1 MDPLIAFYR
10 HQAPDH
16 RGRWLQQI
24 WQASPGWLEQ
34 THDYI
39 QWLFPLPEPSRINP
53 LAPVLTTEQ
62 RLLFARDP
70 GLQQG
75 VRRSLQL
82 MLTQLGL
89 VTGSEEWTLQPGLS
103 AERLS
108 WLTTSNHNQLRI
120 SRMIRSLVACGLL
133 HEGLE
138 LQQQV
143 LLLGQYRVNPVTL
156 EYWRHAHEQ
165 LPPLPAS
172 EPTSPTVTSPFPR
185 RHL

>member
-1 MDPLIAFYR
+1 M
-10 HQAPDH
+10 
-16 RGRWLQQI
+16 
-24 WQASPGWLEQ
+24 
-34 THDYI
+34 
-39 QWLFPLPEPSRINP
+39 
-53 LAPVLTTEQ
+53 LTTEQ

-75 VRRSLQL
+75 LGRSLQL
-82 MLTQLGL
+82 MLSQLGL
-89 VTGSEEWTLQPGLS
+89 VTTAEEWSLQPGLS
-103 AERLS
+103 AERVA
-108 WLTTSNHNQLRI
+108 WLAASNHNQLRI
-120 SRMIRSLVACGLL
+120 SRMIRSLVACGLIQ
-133 HEGLE
+133 EGLQ

-172 EPTSPTVTSPFPR
+172 DSASPAVTTPFPR

>member
-1 MDPLIAFYR
+1 M
-10 HQAPDH
+10 
-16 RGRWLQQI
+16 
-24 WQASPGWLEQ
+24 
-34 THDYI
+34 
-39 QWLFPLPEPSRINP
+39 
-53 LAPVLTTEQ
+53 LTTEQ

-70 GLQQG
+70 SLQQG

-133 HEGLE
+133 HEGLQ